1 MTAETHS
8 TSGYAPKEQ
17 LRRLQKRCRRL
28 APLLY
33 REQALYLQLLRNL
46 LLPSV
51 RNALGHL
58 LCERGQ
64 RLSRMSSEQ
73 QAELQ
78 QTFDGL
84 IQRCS
89 SLMTVEQLMDLA
101 RRLQKEASE
110 FRQQA
115 QREVSQ
121 SLQADAES
129 EPQEINRGGIE
140 LSLSPP
146 IEHPD
151 LLEGLLPRMDA
162 AVVEDPSIEPVEEP
176 PQPVQDPIQDP
187 IDSESS
193 ADGTTADFDLLRSL
207 FLMAGE
213 AMQQGDSTS
222 EPVSF
227 ESDASRLGASVVPAN
242 QLEEELLPSMP
253 VELLNWLDGQD
264 AALTRRIRNLSH
276 ALNVEL
282 LRAGLVS
289 SLLPTTLLD
298 AAIAGQLQALPSPS
312 NLLRLKLPLPIPSQD
327 QSLDILSVLVR
338 SADLEYDHGSLRH
351 SRYRLRQHRSNLLT
365 MVQQQRHWQSRL
377 TSLEVQSQWWPN
389 PPTTA
394 QD

>member
-8 TSGYAPKEQ
+8 TSGYDPKEQ
-17 LRRLQKRCRRL
+17 LGRLQQRSRRLV
-28 APLLY
+28 PLLY

-51 RNALGHL
+51 RNAVGHL
-58 LCERGQ
+58 LCERGE
-64 RLSRMSSEQ
+64 RLSRLSARQ
-73 QAELQ
+73 QSELQ
-78 QTFDGL
+78 KTFDGL
-84 IQRCS
+84 VQRCS
-89 SLMTVEQLMDLA
+89 SLLTVEQLMDLS

-110 FRQQA
+110 YRQQA

-121 SLQADAES
+121 SLQAEAES
-129 EPQEINRGGIE
+129 EQPEINRGGIE

-151 LLEGLLPRMDA
+151 LLEGLLPRMEAEVDQ
-162 AVVEDPSIEPVEEP
+162 PSIEPMDEQ
-176 PQPVQDPIQDP
+176 PQSVQDP

-193 ADGTTADFDLLRSL
+193 AEGTTTDFDLLRSL

-213 AMQQGDSTS
+213 AMQQGDAAG
-222 EPVSF
+222 EPTRL
-227 ESDASRLGASVVPAN
+227 ESDFSGLGASVPSAD
-242 QLEEELLPSMP
+242 QSDRELLPSMP
-253 VELLNWLDGQD
+253 IALVSWLDGQE
-264 AALTRRIRNLSH
+264 AALSRRIRNLSH

-312 NLLRLKLPLPIPSQD
+312 NLLRLKLPLPIHAQEQP
-327 QSLDILSVLVR
+327 LEILSVLVR
-338 SADLEYDHGSLRH
+338 PADLEYDNGSLRH

-365 MVQQQRHWQSRL
+365 MVQQQRHWQSRS
-377 TSLEVQSQWWPN
+377 TSQEVQSQWWSN
-389 PPTTA
+389 PPTTG

>member
-264 AALTRRIRNLSH
+264 AALSRRIRNLSH

-327 QSLDILSVLVR
+327 QPLEILSVLVR
-338 SADLEYDHGSLRH
+338 SADLEYDNGPLRH
-351 SRYRLRQHRSNLLT
+351 SRYRLRQHRNNLLT

>member
-1 MTAETHS
+1 MTAETHP
-8 TSGYAPKEQ
+8 TGGYDPKEQ
-17 LRRLQKRCRRL
+17 LRRLQQRSRRL
-28 APLLY
+28 VPLLY

-51 RNALGHL
+51 RNAVGHL
-58 LCERGQ
+58 LCERGE
-64 RLSRMSSEQ
+64 RLSRLSPRQ
-73 QAELQ
+73 QFELQ
-78 QTFDGL
+78 KTFDGL
-84 IQRCS
+84 VQRCS
-89 SLMTVEQLMDLA
+89 SLLTVEQLMDLS

-110 FRQQA
+110 YRQQA

-121 SLQADAES
+121 SLQAEAES
-129 EPQEINRGGIE
+129 EQPEINRGGIE

-151 LLEGLLPRMDA
+151 LLEGLLPRMEAEVDQ
-162 AVVEDPSIEPVEEP
+162 PSIEPMDEQ
-176 PQPVQDPIQDP
+176 PQSVQDP

-193 ADGTTADFDLLRSL
+193 AEGTTTDFDLLRSL

-213 AMQQGDSTS
+213 AMQQGDAAG
-222 EPVSF
+222 EPTRL
-227 ESDASRLGASVVPAN
+227 ESDVSGLGASVPSAD
-242 QLEEELLPSMP
+242 QSDRELLPSMP
-253 VELLNWLDGQD
+253 IALVSWLDGQE
-264 AALTRRIRNLSH
+264 AALSRRIRNLSH

-312 NLLRLKLPLPIPSQD
+312 NLLRLKLPLPIHAQE
-327 QSLDILSVLVR
+327 QRLEILSVLVR
-338 SADLEYDHGSLRH
+338 PADLEYDNGSLRH

-365 MVQQQRHWQSRL
+365 MVQQQRHWQSRS
-377 TSLEVQSQWWPN
+377 TSQEVHSQWWPN
-389 PPTTA
+389 PPTTG

>member
-8 TSGYAPKEQ
+8 TSGYDPKEQ
-17 LRRLQKRCRRL
+17 LRRLQQRSRRL

-51 RNALGHL
+51 RNAVGHL
-58 LCERGQ
+58 LCERGE

-73 QAELQ
+73 QASLQ

-84 IQRCS
+84 VQRCS
-89 SLMTVEQLMDLA
+89 SLLTVEQLMDLS

-110 FRQQA
+110 YRQQA
-115 QREVSQ
+115 QLEVSQ
-121 SLQADAES
+121 SLQPDAES
-129 EPQEINRGGIE
+129 DLQEMHRGGIE

-151 LLEGLLPRMDA
+151 LLEGLLPRMDPSA
-162 AVVEDPSIEPVEEP
+162 EVDDASIESLNEQ
-176 PQPVQDPIQDP
+176 PQPVQDPI
-187 IDSESS
+187 DSESPV
-193 ADGTTADFDLLRSL
+193 DGPTADFDLLRSL

-213 AMQQGDSTS
+213 AMQQGDPAG
-222 EPVSF
+222 EPTSF
-227 ESDASRLGASVVPAN
+227 ESDPPGLGGAVHPAD
-242 QLEEELLPSMP
+242 QLDEEWLPSMP
-253 VELLNWLDGQD
+253 IELVNWLEGQES
-264 AALTRRIRNLSH
+264 ALSRRMRNLSH

-312 NLLRLKLPLPIPSQD
+312 NLLRLRLPLPIPTQD
-327 QSLDILSVLVR
+327 QPLEILSVLVR
-338 SADLEYDHGSLRH
+338 PADLEYDNGSLRH

-377 TSLEVQSQWWPN
+377 TSHEVHSQWWPN
-389 PPTTA
+389 PPTTG

>member
-8 TSGYAPKEQ
+8 TSGYDPKEQ
-17 LRRLQKRCRRL
+17 LRRLQQRSRRL

-51 RNALGHL
+51 RTAVGHL

-64 RLSRMSSEQ
+64 RLSRLSAEQ
-73 QAELQ
+73 QSELQ

-84 IQRCS
+84 VQRCS
-89 SLMTVEQLMDLA
+89 SLLTVEQLMDLS
-101 RRLQKEASE
+101 RRLQKEALE
-110 FRQQA
+110 YRQQA
-115 QREVSQ
+115 QLEVSQ
-121 SLQADAES
+121 SLQADVES
-129 EPQEINRGGIE
+129 AQPETSHSGIE

-151 LLEGLLPRMDA
+151 LLEGLLPRLEGD
-162 AVVEDPSIEPVEEP
+162 VDPPSTEPIDELQ
-176 PQPVQDPIQDP
+176 QPVQDPI
-187 IDSESS
+187 DSE
-193 ADGTTADFDLLRSL
+193 AAAEGTSADFDLLRSL

-213 AMQQGDSTS
+213 AMQQADPAV
-222 EPVSF
+222 EPARL
-227 ESDASRLGASVVPAN
+227 ESDASALGASVVPEDQSDA
-242 QLEEELLPSMP
+242 ELLPSMP
-253 VELLNWLDGQD
+253 VELVNWFDGQE
-264 AALTRRIRNLSH
+264 AALSRRIRNLSH

-312 NLLRLKLPLPIPSQD
+312 NLLRLKLPLPLPSQD
-327 QSLDILSVLVR
+327 QPLEILSILVR
-338 SADLEYDHGSLRH
+338 PADLEYDNGSLRH

-365 MVQQQRHWQSRL
+365 MVQQQLHWQSRL
-377 TSLEVQSQWWPN
+377 TSQEVHSQWWPN
-389 PPTTA
+389 PPMTG

>member
-1 MTAETHS
+1 MTAETHF
-8 TSGYAPKEQ
+8 TSGYDPKEQ
-17 LRRLQKRCRRL
+17 LRRLQQRSRRL

-51 RNALGHL
+51 RTAVGHL

-64 RLSRMSSEQ
+64 RLSRLSAEQ
-73 QAELQ
+73 QSELQ

-84 IQRCS
+84 VQRCS
-89 SLMTVEQLMDLA
+89 SLLTVEQLMDLS
-101 RRLQKEASE
+101 RRLQKEALE
-110 FRQQA
+110 YRQQA
-115 QREVSQ
+115 QLEVSQ
-121 SLQADAES
+121 SLQTDVES
-129 EPQEINRGGIE
+129 AQPETSHSGIE

-151 LLEGLLPRMDA
+151 LLEGLLPRLEGD
-162 AVVEDPSIEPVEEP
+162 VDPPSTEPIDELQ
-176 PQPVQDPIQDP
+176 QPVQDPI
-187 IDSESS
+187 DSE
-193 ADGTTADFDLLRSL
+193 AAAEGTSADFDLLRSL

-213 AMQQGDSTS
+213 AMQQADPAV
-222 EPVSF
+222 EPARL
-227 ESDASRLGASVVPAN
+227 ESDASALGASVVPEDQSDA
-242 QLEEELLPSMP
+242 ELLPSMP
-253 VELLNWLDGQD
+253 VELVNWFDGQE
-264 AALTRRIRNLSH
+264 AALSRRIRNLSH

-312 NLLRLKLPLPIPSQD
+312 NLLRLKLPLPLPSQD
-327 QSLDILSVLVR
+327 QPLEILSILVR
-338 SADLEYDHGSLRH
+338 PADLEYDNGSLRH

-377 TSLEVQSQWWPN
+377 TSQEVHSQWWPN
-389 PPTTA
+389 PPMTG

>member
-8 TSGYAPKEQ
+8 TSGYDPKEQ
-17 LRRLQKRCRRL
+17 LRRLQQRSRRL

-51 RNALGHL
+51 RTAVGHL

-64 RLSRMSSEQ
+64 RLSRLSADQ
-73 QAELQ
+73 QSELQ

-84 IQRCS
+84 VQRCS
-89 SLMTVEQLMDLA
+89 SLLTVEQLMDLS
-101 RRLQKEASE
+101 RRLQKEALE
-110 FRQQA
+110 YRQQA
-115 QREVSQ
+115 QLEVSQ
-121 SLQADAES
+121 SLQADVES
-129 EPQEINRGGIE
+129 AQPETSHSGIE

-151 LLEGLLPRMDA
+151 LLEGLLPRLEGD
-162 AVVEDPSIEPVEEP
+162 VDPPSTEPIDELQ
-176 PQPVQDPIQDP
+176 QPVQDPI
-187 IDSESS
+187 DSE
-193 ADGTTADFDLLRSL
+193 AAAEGTSADFDLLRSL

-213 AMQQGDSTS
+213 AMQQADPAG
-222 EPVSF
+222 EPARL
-227 ESDASRLGASVVPAN
+227 ESDASALGASVVPEDQSDA
-242 QLEEELLPSMP
+242 ELLPSMP
-253 VELLNWLDGQD
+253 VELVNWFDGQE
-264 AALTRRIRNLSH
+264 AALSRRIRNLSH

-312 NLLRLKLPLPIPSQD
+312 NLLRLKLPLPLPSQD
-327 QSLDILSVLVR
+327 QPLEILSILVR
-338 SADLEYDHGSLRH
+338 PADLEYDNGSLRH

-365 MVQQQRHWQSRL
+365 MVQQQRHWHSRL
-377 TSLEVQSQWWPN
+377 TSQEVHSQWWPN
-389 PPTTA
+389 PPMTG

>member
-8 TSGYAPKEQ
+8 TRGYDPKEQ
-17 LRRLQKRCRRL
+17 LCRLQQRSRRLV
-28 APLLY
+28 PLLY

-51 RNALGHL
+51 RNAVGHL
-58 LCERGQ
+58 LCERGE
-64 RLSRMSSEQ
+64 RLSQLSEEQ
-73 QAELQ
+73 QSELQ

-84 IQRCS
+84 VQRCS
-89 SLMTVEQLMDLA
+89 SLLTVEQLMDLS
-101 RRLQKEASE
+101 RRLQREALVY
-110 FRQQA
+110 RQQA
-115 QREVSQ
+115 QREASQ
-121 SLQADAES
+121 SLQADVES
-129 EPQEINRGGIE
+129 EQPDGNRGGIE

-146 IEHPD
+146 IDHPD
-151 LLEGLLPRMDA
+151 LLEGLLPSMDA
-162 AVVEDPSIEPVEEP
+162 EVEDPSIESVEEP
-176 PQPVQDPIQDP
+176 PQPVQDPI
-187 IDSESS
+187 DSESA

-213 AMQQGDSTS
+213 AMQQGDPAS

-227 ESDASRLGASVVPAN
+227 ESDASRLGAPVVPAD

-253 VELLNWLDGQD
+253 LELLNWLDGQE
-264 AALTRRIRNLSH
+264 AALSRRVRNLSH

-312 NLLRLKLPLPIPSQD
+312 NLLKLKLPLPIPSQD
-327 QSLDILSVLVR
+327 QPLEILSVLVR
-338 SADLEYDHGSLRH
+338 SADLEYDNGSLRH

>member
-264 AALTRRIRNLSH
+264 AALSRRIRNLSH

-312 NLLRLKLPLPIPSQD
+312 NLLRLKLPLPIHAQD
-327 QSLDILSVLVR
+327 QPLEILSVLVR
-338 SADLEYDHGSLRH
+338 PADLEYDDGSLRH

-365 MVQQQRHWQSRL
+365 MVQQQRHWQSRS
-377 TSLEVQSQWWPN
+377 TSQEVHSQWWPN
-389 PPTTA
+389 PPTTG

>member
-8 TSGYAPKEQ
+8 TSGYDPKEQ
-17 LRRLQKRCRRL
+17 LGRLQQRSRRLV
-28 APLLY
+28 PLLY

-46 LLPSV
+46 LLPGV

-58 LCERGQ
+58 LCERGE
-64 RLSRMSSEQ
+64 RLSRLSPRKQ
-73 QAELQ
+73 FELQ
-78 QTFDGL
+78 KTFDGL
-84 IQRCS
+84 VQRCS
-89 SLMTVEQLMDLA
+89 SLLTVEQLMDLS

-110 FRQQA
+110 YRQQA

-121 SLQADAES
+121 SLQAEAES
-129 EPQEINRGGIE
+129 EQPEINRGGIE

-151 LLEGLLPRMDA
+151 LLEGLLPRMEAEVDQ
-162 AVVEDPSIEPVEEP
+162 PSIEPMDEQ
-176 PQPVQDPIQDP
+176 PQSVQDP

-193 ADGTTADFDLLRSL
+193 AEGTTTDFDLLRSL

-213 AMQQGDSTS
+213 AMQQGDAAG
-222 EPVSF
+222 EPTRL
-227 ESDASRLGASVVPAN
+227 ESDFSGLGASVPSAD
-242 QLEEELLPSMP
+242 QSDRELLPSMP
-253 VELLNWLDGQD
+253 IALVSWLDGQE
-264 AALTRRIRNLSH
+264 AALSRRIRNLSH

-312 NLLRLKLPLPIPSQD
+312 NLLRLKLPLPIHAQEQP
-327 QSLDILSVLVR
+327 LEILSVLVR
-338 SADLEYDHGSLRH
+338 PADLEYDNGSLRH

-365 MVQQQRHWQSRL
+365 MVQQQRHWQSRS
-377 TSLEVQSQWWPN
+377 TSQEVQSQWWSN
-389 PPTTA
+389 PPTTG

>member
-8 TSGYAPKEQ
+8 TSGYDPKEQ
-17 LRRLQKRCRRL
+17 LRRLQQRSRRL

-51 RNALGHL
+51 RTAVGHL

-64 RLSRMSSEQ
+64 RLSRLSAEQ
-73 QAELQ
+73 QSELQ

-84 IQRCS
+84 VQRCS
-89 SLMTVEQLMDLA
+89 SLLTVEQLMDLS
-101 RRLQKEASE
+101 RRLQKEALE
-110 FRQQA
+110 YRQQA
-115 QREVSQ
+115 QLEVSQ
-121 SLQADAES
+121 SLQADVES
-129 EPQEINRGGIE
+129 AQPETSHSGIE

-151 LLEGLLPRMDA
+151 LLEGLLPRLEGD
-162 AVVEDPSIEPVEEP
+162 VDPPSTEPIDELQ
-176 PQPVQDPIQDP
+176 QPVQDPI
-187 IDSESS
+187 DSE
-193 ADGTTADFDLLRSL
+193 AAAEGTTADFDLLRSL

-213 AMQQGDSTS
+213 AMQQADPAG
-222 EPVSF
+222 EPARL
-227 ESDASRLGASVVPAN
+227 ESDASALGASVVPEDQSDA
-242 QLEEELLPSMP
+242 ELLPSMP
-253 VELLNWLDGQD
+253 VELVNWFDGQE
-264 AALTRRIRNLSH
+264 AALSRRIRNLSH

-312 NLLRLKLPLPIPSQD
+312 NLLRLKLPLPLPAQD
-327 QSLDILSVLVR
+327 QPLEILSILVR
-338 SADLEYDHGSLRH
+338 PADLEYDNGSLRH

-377 TSLEVQSQWWPN
+377 TSQEVHSQWWPN
-389 PPTTA
+389 PPMTG

>member
-8 TSGYAPKEQ
+8 TSGYDPKEQ
-17 LRRLQKRCRRL
+17 LRRLQQRCRRL

-46 LLPSV
+46 LLPSI
-51 RNALGHL
+51 RNAVGHL
-58 LCERGQ
+58 LCERGE

-89 SLMTVEQLMDLA
+89 SLLTVEQLMDLA
-101 RRLQKEASE
+101 RRLRKEASE

-115 QREVSQ
+115 QREVSE
-121 SLQADAES
+121 SLQADV
-129 EPQEINRGGIE
+129 EPQEINHGGIE

-146 IEHPD
+146 IDHPD
-151 LLEGLLPRMDA
+151 LLEGLLPSMDA
-162 AVVEDPSIEPVEEP
+162 EVEDPSIEPVEEP
-176 PQPVQDPIQDP
+176 PQPVQDPI
-187 IDSESS
+187 DSESA

-213 AMQQGDSTS
+213 AMQQGDPAS

-227 ESDASRLGASVVPAN
+227 ESDASRLGAPVVPAD

-253 VELLNWLDGQD
+253 LELLNWLDGQE
-264 AALTRRIRNLSH
+264 AALSRRVRNLSH

-327 QSLDILSVLVR
+327 QPLEILSVLVR
-338 SADLEYDHGSLRH
+338 SADLEYDNGSLRH

-377 TSLEVQSQWWPN
+377 TSQEVQSQWWPN
-389 PPTTA
+389 PPTTG

>member
-8 TSGYAPKEQ
+8 TNGYDPKEQ
-17 LRRLQKRCRRL
+17 LRRLQQRSRRL

-51 RNALGHL
+51 RTAVGHL

-64 RLSRMSSEQ
+64 RLSRLSADQ
-73 QAELQ
+73 QSELQ

-84 IQRCS
+84 VQRCS
-89 SLMTVEQLMDLA
+89 SLLTVEQLMDLS
-101 RRLQKEASE
+101 RRLQKEALE
-110 FRQQA
+110 YRQQA
-115 QREVSQ
+115 QLEVSQ
-121 SLQADAES
+121 SLQADVES
-129 EPQEINRGGIE
+129 AQPETSHSGIE

-151 LLEGLLPRMDA
+151 LLEGLLPRLEGD
-162 AVVEDPSIEPVEEP
+162 VDPPSTEPIDELE
-176 PQPVQDPIQDP
+176 QPVQDPI
-187 IDSESS
+187 DSE
-193 ADGTTADFDLLRSL
+193 AAAEGTSADFDLLRSL

-213 AMQQGDSTS
+213 AMQQADPAG
-222 EPVSF
+222 EPARL
-227 ESDASRLGASVVPAN
+227 ESDASALGASVVPEDQSDA
-242 QLEEELLPSMP
+242 ELLPSMP
-253 VELLNWLDGQD
+253 VELVNWFDGQE
-264 AALTRRIRNLSH
+264 AALSRRIRNLSH

-312 NLLRLKLPLPIPSQD
+312 NLLRLKLPLPLPAQD
-327 QSLDILSVLVR
+327 QPLEILSILVR
-338 SADLEYDHGSLRH
+338 PADLEYDNGSLRH

-377 TSLEVQSQWWPN
+377 TSQEVHSQWWPN
-389 PPTTA
+389 PPMTG

>member
-1 MTAETHS
+1 M
-8 TSGYAPKEQ
+8 
-17 LRRLQKRCRRL
+17 
-28 APLLY
+28 LY

-58 LCERGQ
+58 LCERGE
-64 RLSRMSSEQ
+64 RLSRLSPRKQ
-73 QAELQ
+73 FELQ
-78 QTFDGL
+78 KTFDGL
-84 IQRCS
+84 VQRCS
-89 SLMTVEQLMDLA
+89 SLLTVEQLMDLS

-110 FRQQA
+110 YRQQA

-121 SLQADAES
+121 SLQAEAES
-129 EPQEINRGGIE
+129 EQPEINRGGIE

-151 LLEGLLPRMDA
+151 LLEGLLPRMEAEVDQ
-162 AVVEDPSIEPVEEP
+162 PSIEPMDEQ
-176 PQPVQDPIQDP
+176 PQSVQDP

-193 ADGTTADFDLLRSL
+193 AEGTTTDFDLLRSL

-213 AMQQGDSTS
+213 AMQQGDAAG
-222 EPVSF
+222 EPTRL
-227 ESDASRLGASVVPAN
+227 ESDVSGLGASVPSAD
-242 QLEEELLPSMP
+242 QSDRELLPSMP
-253 VELLNWLDGQD
+253 IALVSWLDGQE
-264 AALTRRIRNLSH
+264 AALSRRIRNLSH

-312 NLLRLKLPLPIPSQD
+312 NLLRLKLPLPIHAQEQP
-327 QSLDILSVLVR
+327 LEILSVLVR
-338 SADLEYDHGSLRH
+338 PADLEYDNGSLRH

-365 MVQQQRHWQSRL
+365 MVQQQRHWQSRS
-377 TSLEVQSQWWPN
+377 TSQEVHSQWWPN
-389 PPTTA
+389 PPTTG

>member
-8 TSGYAPKEQ
+8 TRGYDPKEQ
-17 LRRLQKRCRRL
+17 LCRLQQRSRRLV
-28 APLLY
+28 PLLY

-51 RNALGHL
+51 RNAVGHL
-58 LCERGQ
+58 LCERGE
-64 RLSRMSSEQ
+64 RLSQLSEEQ
-73 QAELQ
+73 QSELQ

-84 IQRCS
+84 VQRCS
-89 SLMTVEQLMDLA
+89 SLLTVEQLMDLS
-101 RRLQKEASE
+101 RRLQREALVY
-110 FRQQA
+110 RQQA
-115 QREVSQ
+115 QREASQ
-121 SLQADAES
+121 SLQADVES
-129 EPQEINRGGIE
+129 EQPDGNRGGIE

-146 IEHPD
+146 IDHPD
-151 LLEGLLPRMDA
+151 LLEGLLPSMDA
-162 AVVEDPSIEPVEEP
+162 EVEDPSIEPVEEP
-176 PQPVQDPIQDP
+176 PQPVQDPI
-187 IDSESS
+187 DSESA

-213 AMQQGDSTS
+213 AMQQGDPAS

-227 ESDASRLGASVVPAN
+227 ESDASRLGAPVVPAD

-253 VELLNWLDGQD
+253 LELLNWLDGQE
-264 AALTRRIRNLSH
+264 AALSRRVRNLSH

-327 QSLDILSVLVR
+327 QPLEILSVLVR
-338 SADLEYDHGSLRH
+338 SADLEYDNGSLRH

-377 TSLEVQSQWWPN
+377 TSQEVQSQWWPN
-389 PPTTA
+389 PPTTG

>member
-8 TSGYAPKEQ
+8 TSGYDPKEQ
-17 LRRLQKRCRRL
+17 LRRLQQRSRRL

-51 RNALGHL
+51 RNAVGHL
-58 LCERGQ
+58 LCERGE
-64 RLSRMSSEQ
+64 RLSRMSPEQ
-73 QAELQ
+73 QASLQ

-84 IQRCS
+84 VQRCT
-89 SLMTVEQLMDLA
+89 SLLTVEQLMDLS

-110 FRQQA
+110 YRQQA
-115 QREVSQ
+115 QLEVSQ
-121 SLQADAES
+121 SLQPDAES
-129 EPQEINRGGIE
+129 ELQEMHPGGIE

-151 LLEGLLPRMDA
+151 LLEGLLPRMDPPA
-162 AVVEDPSIEPVEEP
+162 EVDDASIESLDEQ
-176 PQPVQDPIQDP
+176 PQPVQDPI
-187 IDSESS
+187 DSES
-193 ADGTTADFDLLRSL
+193 AVDGPTADFDLLRSL

-213 AMQQGDSTS
+213 AMQQGDPAG
-222 EPVSF
+222 EPTSF
-227 ESDASRLGASVVPAN
+227 ESDPPELGGSVHPAD
-242 QLEEELLPSMP
+242 QLDEEWLPSMP
-253 VELLNWLDGQD
+253 IELVNWLEGQES
-264 AALTRRIRNLSH
+264 ALSRRMRNLSH

-312 NLLRLKLPLPIPSQD
+312 NLLRLRLPLPIPTQD
-327 QSLDILSVLVR
+327 QPLEILSVLVR
-338 SADLEYDHGSLRH
+338 PADLEYDNGSLRH

-377 TSLEVQSQWWPN
+377 TSHEVNSQWWPN
-389 PPTTA
+389 PPTTG

>member
-8 TSGYAPKEQ
+8 TSGYDPKEQ
-17 LRRLQKRCRRL
+17 LRRLQQRSRRL

-51 RNALGHL
+51 RTAVGHL

-64 RLSRMSSEQ
+64 RLSRLSAEQ
-73 QAELQ
+73 QSELQ

-84 IQRCS
+84 VQRCS
-89 SLMTVEQLMDLA
+89 SLLTVEQLMDLS
-101 RRLQKEASE
+101 RRLQKEALE
-110 FRQQA
+110 YRQQA
-115 QREVSQ
+115 QLEVSQ
-121 SLQADAES
+121 SLQADVES
-129 EPQEINRGGIE
+129 AQPETSHSGIE

-151 LLEGLLPRMDA
+151 LLEGLLPRLEGD
-162 AVVEDPSIEPVEEP
+162 VDPPSTEPIDELQ
-176 PQPVQDPIQDP
+176 QPVQDPI
-187 IDSESS
+187 DSE
-193 ADGTTADFDLLRSL
+193 AAAEGTSADFDLLRSL

-213 AMQQGDSTS
+213 AMQQADPAG
-222 EPVSF
+222 EPARL
-227 ESDASRLGASVVPAN
+227 ESDASALGASVVPEDQSDA
-242 QLEEELLPSMP
+242 ELLPSMP
-253 VELLNWLDGQD
+253 VELVNWFDGQE
-264 AALTRRIRNLSH
+264 AALSRRIRNLSH

-312 NLLRLKLPLPIPSQD
+312 NLLRLKLPLPLPSQD
-327 QSLDILSVLVR
+327 QPLEILSILVR
-338 SADLEYDHGSLRH
+338 PADLEYDNGSLRH

-377 TSLEVQSQWWPN
+377 TSQEVHSQWWPN
-389 PPTTA
+389 PPTTG

>member
-1 MTAETHS
+1 MAAETHS
-8 TSGYAPKEQ
+8 TRGYDPKEQ
-17 LRRLQKRCRRL
+17 LCRLQQRSRRLV
-28 APLLY
+28 PLLY

-51 RNALGHL
+51 RNAVGHL
-58 LCERGQ
+58 LCERGE
-64 RLSRMSSEQ
+64 RLSQLSEEQ
-73 QAELQ
+73 QSELQ

-84 IQRCS
+84 VQRCS
-89 SLMTVEQLMDLA
+89 SLLTVEQLMDLS
-101 RRLQKEASE
+101 RRLQREALVY
-110 FRQQA
+110 RQQA
-115 QREVSQ
+115 QREASQ
-121 SLQADAES
+121 SLQADVES
-129 EPQEINRGGIE
+129 EQPDGNRGGIE

-146 IEHPD
+146 IDHPD
-151 LLEGLLPRMDA
+151 LLEGLLPSMDA
-162 AVVEDPSIEPVEEP
+162 EVEDPSIEPVEEP
-176 PQPVQDPIQDP
+176 PQPVQDPI
-187 IDSESS
+187 DSESA

-227 ESDASRLGASVVPAN
+227 ESDASRLGAPVVPAD

-253 VELLNWLDGQD
+253 LELLNWLDGQE
-264 AALTRRIRNLSH
+264 AALSRRVRNLSH

-338 SADLEYDHGSLRH
+338 SADLEYDNGSLRH

-377 TSLEVQSQWWPN
+377 TSQEVQSQWWPN
-389 PPTTA
+389 PPTTG

>member
-8 TSGYAPKEQ
+8 TSGYDPKEQ
-17 LRRLQKRCRRL
+17 LRRLQQRCRRL

-46 LLPSV
+46 LLPSI
-51 RNALGHL
+51 RNAVGHL
-58 LCERGQ
+58 LCERGE

-89 SLMTVEQLMDLA
+89 SLLTVEQLMDLA
-101 RRLQKEASE
+101 RRLRKEASE

-115 QREVSQ
+115 QREVSE
-121 SLQADAES
+121 SLHADAEN
-129 EPQEINRGGIE
+129 EPQEINHGGIE

-146 IEHPD
+146 IDHPD
-151 LLEGLLPRMDA
+151 LLEGLLPSMDA
-162 AVVEDPSIEPVEEP
+162 EVEDPSIEPVEEP
-176 PQPVQDPIQDP
+176 PQPVQDPI
-187 IDSESS
+187 DSESA

-213 AMQQGDSTS
+213 AMQQGDPAS

-227 ESDASRLGASVVPAN
+227 ESDASRLGAPVVPAD

-253 VELLNWLDGQD
+253 LELLNWLDGQE
-264 AALTRRIRNLSH
+264 AALSRRVRNLSH

-338 SADLEYDHGSLRH
+338 SADLEYDNGSLRH

-377 TSLEVQSQWWPN
+377 TSQEVQSQWWPN
-389 PPTTA
+389 PPTTG

>member
-8 TSGYAPKEQ
+8 TSGYDPKEQ
-17 LRRLQKRCRRL
+17 LGRLQQRSRRLV
-28 APLLY
+28 PLLY

-58 LCERGQ
+58 LCERGE
-64 RLSRMSSEQ
+64 RLSRLSARQ
-73 QAELQ
+73 QSELQ
-78 QTFDGL
+78 KTFDGL
-84 IQRCS
+84 VQRCS
-89 SLMTVEQLMDLA
+89 SLLTVEQLMDLS

-110 FRQQA
+110 YRQQA

-121 SLQADAES
+121 SLQAEAES
-129 EPQEINRGGIE
+129 EQPEINRGGIE

-151 LLEGLLPRMDA
+151 LLEGLLPRMEAEVDQ
-162 AVVEDPSIEPVEEP
+162 PSIEPMDEQ
-176 PQPVQDPIQDP
+176 PQSVQDP

-193 ADGTTADFDLLRSL
+193 AEGTTTDFDLLRSL

-213 AMQQGDSTS
+213 AMQQGDAAG
-222 EPVSF
+222 EPTRL
-227 ESDASRLGASVVPAN
+227 ESDFSGLGASVPSAD
-242 QLEEELLPSMP
+242 QSDRELLPSMP
-253 VELLNWLDGQD
+253 IALVSWLDGQE
-264 AALTRRIRNLSH
+264 AALSRRIRNLSH

-312 NLLRLKLPLPIPSQD
+312 NLLRLKLPLPIHAQEQP
-327 QSLDILSVLVR
+327 LEILSVLVR
-338 SADLEYDHGSLRH
+338 PADLEYDNGSLRH

-365 MVQQQRHWQSRL
+365 MVQQQRHWQSRS
-377 TSLEVQSQWWPN
+377 TSQEVQSQWWSN
-389 PPTTA
+389 PPTTG

>member
-176 PQPVQDPIQDP
+176 PQPVQDPI
-187 IDSESS
+187 DSESS

-264 AALTRRIRNLSH
+264 AALSRRIRNLSH

-282 LRAGLVS
+282 LRAGLLS

-338 SADLEYDHGSLRH
+338 SADLEYDNGSLRH

>member
-8 TSGYAPKEQ
+8 TSGYDPKEQ
-17 LRRLQKRCRRL
+17 LRRLQQRSRRL

-51 RNALGHL
+51 RTAVGHL

-64 RLSRMSSEQ
+64 RLSRLSAEQ
-73 QAELQ
+73 QSELQ

-84 IQRCS
+84 VQRCS
-89 SLMTVEQLMDLA
+89 SLLTVEQLMDLS
-101 RRLQKEASE
+101 RRLQKEALE
-110 FRQQA
+110 YRQQA
-115 QREVSQ
+115 QLEVSQ
-121 SLQADAES
+121 SLQADVES
-129 EPQEINRGGIE
+129 AQPETSHSGIE

-151 LLEGLLPRMDA
+151 LLEGLLPRLEGD
-162 AVVEDPSIEPVEEP
+162 VDPPSTEPIDELE
-176 PQPVQDPIQDP
+176 QPVQDPI
-187 IDSESS
+187 DSE
-193 ADGTTADFDLLRSL
+193 AAAEGTTADFDLLRSL

-213 AMQQGDSTS
+213 AMQQADPAG
-222 EPVSF
+222 EPARL
-227 ESDASRLGASVVPAN
+227 ESDASALGASVVPEDQSDA
-242 QLEEELLPSMP
+242 ELLPSMP
-253 VELLNWLDGQD
+253 VELVNWFDGQE
-264 AALTRRIRNLSH
+264 AALSRRIRNLSH

-312 NLLRLKLPLPIPSQD
+312 NLLRLKLPLPLPAQD
-327 QSLDILSVLVR
+327 QPLEILSILVR
-338 SADLEYDHGSLRH
+338 PADLEYDNGSLRH

-377 TSLEVQSQWWPN
+377 TSQEVHSQWWPN
-389 PPTTA
+389 PPMTG

>member
-8 TSGYAPKEQ
+8 TSGYDPKEQ
-17 LRRLQKRCRRL
+17 LRRLQQRCRRL

-46 LLPSV
+46 LLPSI
-51 RNALGHL
+51 RNAVGHL
-58 LCERGQ
+58 LCERGE

-89 SLMTVEQLMDLA
+89 SLLTVEQLMDLA
-101 RRLQKEASE
+101 RRLRKEASE

-115 QREVSQ
+115 QREVSE
-121 SLQADAES
+121 SLQADAEN
-129 EPQEINRGGIE
+129 EPQEINHGGIE

-146 IEHPD
+146 IDHPD
-151 LLEGLLPRMDA
+151 LLEGLLPSMDA
-162 AVVEDPSIEPVEEP
+162 EVEDPSIEPVEEP
-176 PQPVQDPIQDP
+176 PQPVQDPI
-187 IDSESS
+187 DSESA

-213 AMQQGDSTS
+213 AMQQGDPAS

-227 ESDASRLGASVVPAN
+227 ESDASRLGAPVVPAD

-253 VELLNWLDGQD
+253 LELLNWLDGQE
-264 AALTRRIRNLSH
+264 AALSRRVRNLSH

-312 NLLRLKLPLPIPSQD
+312 NLLRLKLPLPIHAQD
-327 QSLDILSVLVR
+327 QPLEILSVLVR
-338 SADLEYDHGSLRH
+338 PADLEYDDGSLRH

-365 MVQQQRHWQSRL
+365 MVQQQRHWQSRS
-377 TSLEVQSQWWPN
+377 TSQEVHSQWWPN
-389 PPTTA
+389 PPTTG

>member
-8 TSGYAPKEQ
+8 TRGYDPKEQ
-17 LRRLQKRCRRL
+17 LCRLQQRSRRL

-51 RNALGHL
+51 RTAVGHL

-64 RLSRMSSEQ
+64 RLSRLSAEQ
-73 QAELQ
+73 QSELQ

-84 IQRCS
+84 VQRCS
-89 SLMTVEQLMDLA
+89 SLLTVEQLMDLS
-101 RRLQKEASE
+101 RRLQKEALE
-110 FRQQA
+110 YRQQA
-115 QREVSQ
+115 QLEVSQ
-121 SLQADAES
+121 SLQADVES
-129 EPQEINRGGIE
+129 AQPETSHSGIE

-151 LLEGLLPRMDA
+151 LLEGLLPRLEGD
-162 AVVEDPSIEPVEEP
+162 VDPPSTEPIDELQ
-176 PQPVQDPIQDP
+176 QPVQDPI
-187 IDSESS
+187 DSE
-193 ADGTTADFDLLRSL
+193 AAAEGTSADFDLLRSL

-213 AMQQGDSTS
+213 AMQQADPAG
-222 EPVSF
+222 EPARL
-227 ESDASRLGASVVPAN
+227 ESDASALGASVVPEDQSDA
-242 QLEEELLPSMP
+242 ELLPSMP
-253 VELLNWLDGQD
+253 VELVNWFDGQE
-264 AALTRRIRNLSH
+264 AALSRRIRNLSH

-312 NLLRLKLPLPIPSQD
+312 NLLRLKLPLPLPSQD
-327 QSLDILSVLVR
+327 QPLEILSILVR
-338 SADLEYDHGSLRH
+338 PADLEYDNGSLRH

-377 TSLEVQSQWWPN
+377 TSQEVHSQWWPN
-389 PPTTA
+389 PPMTG

>member
-8 TSGYAPKEQ
+8 TSGYDPKEQ
-17 LRRLQKRCRRL
+17 LGRLQQRSRRLV
-28 APLLY
+28 PLLY

-58 LCERGQ
+58 LCERGE
-64 RLSRMSSEQ
+64 RLSRLSARQ
-73 QAELQ
+73 QSELQ
-78 QTFDGL
+78 KTFDGL
-84 IQRCS
+84 VQRCS
-89 SLMTVEQLMDLA
+89 SLLTVEQLMDLS

-110 FRQQA
+110 YRQQA

-121 SLQADAES
+121 SLQAEAES
-129 EPQEINRGGIE
+129 EQPEINRGGIE

-151 LLEGLLPRMDA
+151 LLEGLLPRMEAEVDQ
-162 AVVEDPSIEPVEEP
+162 PSIEPMDEQ
-176 PQPVQDPIQDP
+176 PQSVQDP

-193 ADGTTADFDLLRSL
+193 AEGTTTDFDLLRSL

-213 AMQQGDSTS
+213 AMQQGDAAG
-222 EPVSF
+222 EPTRL
-227 ESDASRLGASVVPAN
+227 ESDVSGLGASVPSAD
-242 QLEEELLPSMP
+242 QSDRELLPSMP
-253 VELLNWLDGQD
+253 IALVSWLDGQE
-264 AALTRRIRNLSH
+264 AALSRRIRNLSH

-312 NLLRLKLPLPIPSQD
+312 NLLRLKLPLPIHAQEQP
-327 QSLDILSVLVR
+327 LEILSVLVR
-338 SADLEYDHGSLRH
+338 PADLEYDNGSLRH

-365 MVQQQRHWQSRL
+365 MVQQQRHWQSRS
-377 TSLEVQSQWWPN
+377 TSQEVHSQWWPN
-389 PPTTA
+389 PPTTG

>member
-8 TSGYAPKEQ
+8 TSGYDPKEQ
-17 LRRLQKRCRRL
+17 LRRLQQRSRRL

-51 RNALGHL
+51 RTAVGHL

-64 RLSRMSSEQ
+64 RLSRLSAEQ
-73 QAELQ
+73 QSELQ

-84 IQRCS
+84 VQRCS
-89 SLMTVEQLMDLA
+89 SLLTVEQLMDLS
-101 RRLQKEASE
+101 RRLQKEALE
-110 FRQQA
+110 YRQQA
-115 QREVSQ
+115 QLEVSQ
-121 SLQADAES
+121 SLQTDVES
-129 EPQEINRGGIE
+129 AQPETSHSGIE

-151 LLEGLLPRMDA
+151 LLEGLLPRLEGD
-162 AVVEDPSIEPVEEP
+162 VDPPSTEPIDELQ
-176 PQPVQDPIQDP
+176 QPVQDPI
-187 IDSESS
+187 DSE
-193 ADGTTADFDLLRSL
+193 AAAEGTSADFDLLRSL

-213 AMQQGDSTS
+213 AMQQADPAG
-222 EPVSF
+222 EPARL
-227 ESDASRLGASVVPAN
+227 ESDASALGASVVPEDQSDA
-242 QLEEELLPSMP
+242 ELLPSMP
-253 VELLNWLDGQD
+253 VELVNWFDGQE
-264 AALTRRIRNLSH
+264 AALSRRIRNLSH

-312 NLLRLKLPLPIPSQD
+312 NLLRLKLPLPLPSQD
-327 QSLDILSVLVR
+327 QPLEILSILVR
-338 SADLEYDHGSLRH
+338 PADLEYDNGSLRH

-377 TSLEVQSQWWPN
+377 TSQEVHSQWWPN
-389 PPTTA
+389 PPMTG

>member
-1 MTAETHS
+1 MTAETNS
-8 TSGYAPKEQ
+8 TSGYDPKEQ
-17 LRRLQKRCRRL
+17 LRRLQQRSRRL

-51 RNALGHL
+51 RTAVGHL

-64 RLSRMSSEQ
+64 RLSRLSAEQ
-73 QAELQ
+73 QSELQ

-84 IQRCS
+84 VQRCS
-89 SLMTVEQLMDLA
+89 SLLTVEQLMDLS
-101 RRLQKEASE
+101 RRLQKEALE
-110 FRQQA
+110 YRQQA
-115 QREVSQ
+115 QLEVSQ
-121 SLQADAES
+121 SLQADVES
-129 EPQEINRGGIE
+129 AQPETSHSGIE

-151 LLEGLLPRMDA
+151 LLEGLLPRLEGD
-162 AVVEDPSIEPVEEP
+162 VDPPSTEPIDELE
-176 PQPVQDPIQDP
+176 QPVQDPI
-187 IDSESS
+187 DSE
-193 ADGTTADFDLLRSL
+193 AAAEGTSADFDLLRSL

-213 AMQQGDSTS
+213 AMQQADPAV
-222 EPVSF
+222 EPARL
-227 ESDASRLGASVVPAN
+227 ESDASALGASVVPEDQSDA
-242 QLEEELLPSMP
+242 ELLPSMP
-253 VELLNWLDGQD
+253 VELVNWFDGQE
-264 AALTRRIRNLSH
+264 AALSRRIRNLSH

-312 NLLRLKLPLPIPSQD
+312 NLLRLKLPLPLPSQD
-327 QSLDILSVLVR
+327 QPLEILSILVR
-338 SADLEYDHGSLRH
+338 PADLEYDNGSLRH

-377 TSLEVQSQWWPN
+377 TSQEVHSQWWPN
-389 PPTTA
+389 PPMTG

>member
-8 TSGYAPKEQ
+8 TSGYDPKEQ
-17 LRRLQKRCRRL
+17 LRRLQQRCRRL

-46 LLPSV
+46 LLPSI
-51 RNALGHL
+51 RNAVGHL
-58 LCERGQ
+58 LCERGE

-89 SLMTVEQLMDLA
+89 SLLTVEQLMDLA
-101 RRLQKEASE
+101 RRLRKEASE

-115 QREVSQ
+115 QREVSE
-121 SLQADAES
+121 SLQADAEN
-129 EPQEINRGGIE
+129 EPQEINHGGIE

-146 IEHPD
+146 IDHPD
-151 LLEGLLPRMDA
+151 LLEGLLPSMDA
-162 AVVEDPSIEPVEEP
+162 EVEDPSIEPVEEP
-176 PQPVQDPIQDP
+176 PQPVQDPI
-187 IDSESS
+187 DSESA

-213 AMQQGDSTS
+213 AMQQGDPVS

-227 ESDASRLGASVVPAN
+227 ESDASRLGAPVVPAD

-253 VELLNWLDGQD
+253 LELLNWLDGQE
-264 AALTRRIRNLSH
+264 AALSRRVRNLSH

-327 QSLDILSVLVR
+327 QPLEILSVLVR
-338 SADLEYDHGSLRH
+338 SADLEYDNGSLRH

-377 TSLEVQSQWWPN
+377 TSQEVQSQWWPN
-389 PPTTA
+389 PPTTG

>member
-8 TSGYAPKEQ
+8 TSGYDPKEQ
-17 LRRLQKRCRRL
+17 LRRLQQRSRRL

-51 RNALGHL
+51 RNAVGHL
-58 LCERGQ
+58 LCERGE
-64 RLSRMSSEQ
+64 RLSRMSPEQ
-73 QAELQ
+73 QASLQ

-84 IQRCS
+84 VQRCS
-89 SLMTVEQLMDLA
+89 SLLTVEQLMDLS

-110 FRQQA
+110 YRQQA
-115 QREVSQ
+115 QLEVSQ
-121 SLQADAES
+121 SLQPDAES
-129 EPQEINRGGIE
+129 DLQEMHRGGIE

-151 LLEGLLPRMDA
+151 LLEGLLPRMDPPA
-162 AVVEDPSIEPVEEP
+162 EVDDASIESLDEQ
-176 PQPVQDPIQDP
+176 PQPVQDPI
-187 IDSESS
+187 DSESPV
-193 ADGTTADFDLLRSL
+193 DGPTADFDLLRSL

-213 AMQQGDSTS
+213 AMQQGDPAGEPTS
-222 EPVSF
+222 V
-227 ESDASRLGASVVPAN
+227 ESDPSGLAASVHPVD
-242 QLEEELLPSMP
+242 QLDEDWLPSMP
-253 VELLNWLDGQD
+253 IELVNWLEGQES
-264 AALTRRIRNLSH
+264 ALSRRLRNLSH

-312 NLLRLKLPLPIPSQD
+312 NLLRLRLPLPIPAQD
-327 QSLDILSVLVR
+327 QPLEILCVLVR
-338 SADLEYDHGSLRH
+338 AADLEYDNGSLRH

-377 TSLEVQSQWWPN
+377 TSHEVHSQWWPN
-389 PPTTA
+389 PPTTG

>member
-8 TSGYAPKEQ
+8 TSGYDPKEQ
-17 LRRLQKRCRRL
+17 LRRLQQRSRRL

-51 RNALGHL
+51 RTAVGHL

-64 RLSRMSSEQ
+64 RLSRLSAEQ
-73 QAELQ
+73 QSELQ

-84 IQRCS
+84 VQRCS
-89 SLMTVEQLMDLA
+89 SLLTVEQLMDLS
-101 RRLQKEASE
+101 RRLQKEALE
-110 FRQQA
+110 YRQQA
-115 QREVSQ
+115 QLEVSQ
-121 SLQADAES
+121 SLQADVES
-129 EPQEINRGGIE
+129 AQPETSHSGIE

-151 LLEGLLPRMDA
+151 LLEGLLPRLEGD
-162 AVVEDPSIEPVEEP
+162 VDPPSTEPIDELQ
-176 PQPVQDPIQDP
+176 QPVQDPI
-187 IDSESS
+187 DSE
-193 ADGTTADFDLLRSL
+193 AAAEGTSADFDLLRSL

-213 AMQQGDSTS
+213 AIQQADPAG
-222 EPVSF
+222 EPARL
-227 ESDASRLGASVVPAN
+227 ESDASALGASVVPEDQSDA
-242 QLEEELLPSMP
+242 EFLPSMP
-253 VELLNWLDGQD
+253 VELVNWFDGQE
-264 AALTRRIRNLSH
+264 AALSRRIRNLSH

-312 NLLRLKLPLPIPSQD
+312 NLLRLKLPLPLPSQD
-327 QSLDILSVLVR
+327 QPLEILSILVR
-338 SADLEYDHGSLRH
+338 PADLEYDNGSLRH

-377 TSLEVQSQWWPN
+377 TSEEVHSQWWPN
-389 PPTTA
+389 PPMTG

>member
-1 MTAETHS
+1 MTAETHA
-8 TSGYAPKEQ
+8 TSGYDPKEQ
-17 LRRLQKRCRRL
+17 LGRLQQRSRSL
-28 APLLY
+28 VPLLY

-58 LCERGQ
+58 LCERGE
-64 RLSRMSSEQ
+64 RLSRLSARQ
-73 QAELQ
+73 QSELQ

-84 IQRCS
+84 VQRCS
-89 SLMTVEQLMDLA
+89 SLLTVEQLMDLS

-110 FRQQA
+110 YRQQA

-121 SLQADAES
+121 SLQAEV
-129 EPQEINRGGIE
+129 ENEQPEINRGGIE

-151 LLEGLLPRMDA
+151 LLEGLLPRLEAEVDQ
-162 AVVEDPSIEPVEEP
+162 PSIEPMDEQ
-176 PQPVQDPIQDP
+176 PQSAQDP

-193 ADGTTADFDLLRSL
+193 AEGTTTDFDLLRSL

-213 AMQQGDSTS
+213 AMQQGDAAG
-222 EPVSF
+222 EPTLL
-227 ESDASRLGASVVPAN
+227 ESDASGLGASVPSAD
-242 QLEEELLPSMP
+242 QSDRELLPSMP
-253 VELLNWLDGQD
+253 IALVNWLDGQE
-264 AALTRRIRNLSH
+264 AALSRRIRNLSH

-312 NLLRLKLPLPIPSQD
+312 NLLRLKLPLPIHAQD
-327 QSLDILSVLVR
+327 QPLEILSVLVR
-338 SADLEYDHGSLRH
+338 PADLEYDDGSLRH

-365 MVQQQRHWQSRL
+365 MVQQQRHWQSRS
-377 TSLEVQSQWWPN
+377 TSQEVHSQWWPN
-389 PPTTA
+389 PPTTG

>member
-8 TSGYAPKEQ
+8 TRGYDPKEQ
-17 LRRLQKRCRRL
+17 LCRLQQRSRRLV
-28 APLLY
+28 PLLY

-51 RNALGHL
+51 RNAVGHL
-58 LCERGQ
+58 LCERGE
-64 RLSRMSSEQ
+64 RLSQLSEEQ
-73 QAELQ
+73 QSELQ

-84 IQRCS
+84 VQRCS
-89 SLMTVEQLMDLA
+89 SLLTVEQLMDLS
-101 RRLQKEASE
+101 RRLQREALVY
-110 FRQQA
+110 RQQA
-115 QREVSQ
+115 QREASQ
-121 SLQADAES
+121 SLQADVES
-129 EPQEINRGGIE
+129 EQPDGNRGGIE

-146 IEHPD
+146 IDHPD
-151 LLEGLLPRMDA
+151 LLEGLLPSMDA
-162 AVVEDPSIEPVEEP
+162 EVEDPSIESVEEP
-176 PQPVQDPIQDP
+176 PQPVQDPI
-187 IDSESS
+187 DSESA

-213 AMQQGDSTS
+213 AMQQGDPAS

-227 ESDASRLGASVVPAN
+227 ESDASRLGAPVVPAD

-253 VELLNWLDGQD
+253 LELLNWLDGQE
-264 AALTRRIRNLSH
+264 AALSRRVRNLSH

-327 QSLDILSVLVR
+327 QPLEILSVLVR
-338 SADLEYDHGSLRH
+338 SADLEYDNGSLRH

-377 TSLEVQSQWWPN
+377 TSQEVQSQWWPN
-389 PPTTA
+389 PPTTG

>member
-1 MTAETHS
+1 MTAETYS
-8 TSGYAPKEQ
+8 TSGYDPKEQ
-17 LRRLQKRCRRL
+17 LGRLQHRSRRLV
-28 APLLY
+28 PLLY

-58 LCERGQ
+58 LCERGE
-64 RLSRMSSEQ
+64 RLSRLSARQ
-73 QAELQ
+73 QSELQ
-78 QTFDGL
+78 KTFDGL
-84 IQRCS
+84 VQRCS
-89 SLMTVEQLMDLA
+89 SLLTVEQLMDLS

-110 FRQQA
+110 YRQQA
-115 QREVSQ
+115 QREVSE
-121 SLQADAES
+121 SLQAEAES
-129 EPQEINRGGIE
+129 EQPEINRGGIE

-151 LLEGLLPRMDA
+151 LLEGLLPRMEAEVDQ
-162 AVVEDPSIEPVEEP
+162 PTIEPMDEQ
-176 PQPVQDPIQDP
+176 PQSVQDP

-193 ADGTTADFDLLRSL
+193 AEGTTTDFDLLRSL

-213 AMQQGDSTS
+213 AMQQGDAAG
-222 EPVSF
+222 EPTRL
-227 ESDASRLGASVVPAN
+227 ESDVSGLGASVPSAD
-242 QLEEELLPSMP
+242 QSDRELLPSMP
-253 VELLNWLDGQD
+253 IALVSWLDGQE
-264 AALTRRIRNLSH
+264 AALSRRIRNLSH

-312 NLLRLKLPLPIPSQD
+312 NLLRLKLPLPIHAQEQP
-327 QSLDILSVLVR
+327 LEILSVLVR
-338 SADLEYDHGSLRH
+338 PADLEYDNGSLRH

-365 MVQQQRHWQSRL
+365 MVQQQRHWQSRS
-377 TSLEVQSQWWPN
+377 TSQEVHSQWWPN
-389 PPTTA
+389 PPTTG